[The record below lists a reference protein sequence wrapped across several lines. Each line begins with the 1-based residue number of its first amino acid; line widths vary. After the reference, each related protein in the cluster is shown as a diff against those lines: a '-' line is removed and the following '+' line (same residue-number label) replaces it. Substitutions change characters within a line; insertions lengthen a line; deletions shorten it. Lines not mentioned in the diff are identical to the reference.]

1 MPRKRFIGVVVSDK
15 MDKTVT
21 VKVERLVKHPKFGKY
36 VKRSKKFYAHDENNE
51 CRVGDIV
58 EIEESRP
65 LSKLKRWV
73 VVRIVER
80 SKFGEQLQTP
90 ELEEEVAELEGG
102 REQ

>member
-1 MPRKRFIGVVVSDK
+1 MPKKRFIGVVVSDK

-36 VKRSKKFYAHDENNE
+36 IKKSKKFYAHDENNA
-51 CRVGDIV
+51 CKIGDVV

-73 VVRIVER
+73 VVQILER
-80 SKFGEQLQTP
+80 SKLGLQTP
-90 ELEEEVAELEGG
+90 ETEELFENEGG
-102 REQ
+102 SVQ